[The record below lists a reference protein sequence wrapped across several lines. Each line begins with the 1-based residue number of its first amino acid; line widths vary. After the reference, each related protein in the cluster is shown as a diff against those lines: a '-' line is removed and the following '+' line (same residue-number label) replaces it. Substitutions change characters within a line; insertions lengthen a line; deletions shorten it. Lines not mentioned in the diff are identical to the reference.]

1 MGNTYSSLSENKVR
15 IISEV
20 YLKNKDMLFYYVY
33 SHINNIEEAKDIT
46 HDIFLRA
53 IYYNEELKENG
64 IISFLFSIARNLVI
78 DYVRHLNTRLEVDSY
93 IFYVNENIVHWSW
106 SSSSVKP
113 SSPPSLCTL
122 KASIRLLSMISVS
135 AAFSPRREAI
145 CCTVSREFCMTS
157 SAFLT
162 TVSLLTVGLV
172 MSANMAPSRRPDST
186 RKNVTRRNLSL

>member
-1 MGNTYSSLSENKVR
+1 MGNTCSSLSENKVR

-93 IFYVNENIVHWSW
+93 I
-106 SSSSVKP
+106 
-113 SSPPSLCTL
+113 
-122 KASIRLLSMISVS
+122 
-135 AAFSPRREAI
+135 
-145 CCTVSREFCMTS
+145 
-157 SAFLT
+157 
-162 TVSLLTVGLV
+162 
-172 MSANMAPSRRPDST
+172 
-186 RKNVTRRNLSL
+186 

>member
-1 MGNTYSSLSENKVR
+1 MGNTCSSLSENKVR

-20 YLKNKDMLFYYVY
+20 YLKTKDMLFYYVY

-93 IFYVNENIVHWSW
+93 IFYVNENIVNDIDSNINY
-106 SSSSVKP
+106 KDIL
-113 SSPPSLCTL
+113 SLEKSRIKSL
-122 KASIRLLSMISVS
+122 PKQ
-135 AAFSPRREAI
+135 RRI
-145 CCTVSREFCMTS
+145 IYIKNRFNHK
-157 SAFLT
+157 
-162 TVSLLTVGLV
+162 TVGEIAEELSISKRTV
-172 MSANMAPSRRPDST
+172 EGHLLQGRKQVRDYIRRCI
-186 RKNVTRRNLSL
+186 